1 MIKSMAVIFA
11 APFLVTSVT
20 SLADVSINSNDGN
33 SLFFSE
39 KLTGENIDNNAWS
52 KLYFISG
59 SKKIDVSLQDRYFL
73 ENDDGSISKKS
84 PTGNY
89 ILFYIVLYCFILFYI
104 VLYCFILFYSV
115 LGERVSLGDG
125 TDKYIDRAYCSVI
138 DMRNGCI
145 VSDWDGEA
153 CGYDWVKSKDVL
165 ASSEDKD
172 ADVFDFKAMRP
183 SINIK
188 NTQQVIANKYSL
200 ENMLRCEPLNKTN
213 VDAYHLFL
221 KANKAYSSSIK
232 ESMLDY
238 LRSLSEKEV
247 KNKSMLFG
255 KPRDNSQSKAYL
267 IAGDKVRII
276 QTSANGRW
284 VNIGYINKK
293 NNPLIAW
300 VEAVNLN

>member
-1 MIKSMAVIFA
+1 MAVIFV

-20 SLADVSINSNDGN
+20 AIADVSINSNDGS
-33 SLFFSE
+33 SLFFSG
-39 KLTGENIDNNAWS
+39 KLTGENIDNNAWG
-52 KLYFISG
+52 KLYYISE
-59 SKKIDVSLQDRYFL
+59 SKKVELSLQDRYYL
-73 ENDDGSISKKS
+73 ENDAGSISKKS

-89 ILFYIVLYCFILFYI
+89 ILFY
-104 VLYCFILFYSV
+104 SV
-115 LGERVSLGDG
+115 SGEMVSLGDG
-125 TDKYIDRAYCSVI
+125 TEKYVDRAYCSVI

-165 ASSEDKD
+165 ASSEDKG
-172 ADVFDFKAMRP
+172 AEVFDFKVMRP

-188 NTQQVIANKYSL
+188 STPQVIANKSSL
-200 ENMLRCEPLNKTN
+200 ENMLRCDPLNKTN
-213 VDAYHLFL
+213 VDIYQLFL
-221 KANKAYSSSIK
+221 KANKEYSSTIK

-247 KNKSMLFG
+247 KNKSMLFSNSNE
-255 KPRDNSQSKAYL
+255 NSQSKAYL
-267 IAGDKVRII
+267 IAGDKVRVI
-276 QTSANGRW
+276 QASADGRW

-300 VEAVNLN
+300 IEAVNLR

>member
-1 MIKSMAVIFA
+1 MIKSMAVIFV

-20 SLADVSINSNDGN
+20 AIADVSINSNDGS
-33 SLFFSE
+33 SLFFSG
-39 KLTGENIDNNAWS
+39 KLTGENIDNNAWG
-52 KLYFISG
+52 KLYYISE
-59 SKKIDVSLQDRYFL
+59 SKKVELSLQDRYYL
-73 ENDDGSISKKS
+73 ENDAGSISKKS

-89 ILFYIVLYCFILFYI
+89 ILFY
-104 VLYCFILFYSV
+104 SV
-115 LGERVSLGDG
+115 SGEMVSLGDG
-125 TDKYIDRAYCSVI
+125 TEKYVDRAYCSVI

-165 ASSEDKD
+165 ASSEDKG
-172 ADVFDFKAMRP
+172 AEVFDFKVMRP

-188 NTQQVIANKYSL
+188 STPQVIANKSSL
-200 ENMLRCEPLNKTN
+200 ENMLRCDPLNKTN
-213 VDAYHLFL
+213 VDIYQLFL
-221 KANKAYSSSIK
+221 KANKEYSSTIK

-247 KNKSMLFG
+247 KNKSMLFSNSNE
-255 KPRDNSQSKAYL
+255 NSQSKAYL
-267 IAGDKVRII
+267 IAGDKVRVI
-276 QTSANGRW
+276 QASADGRW

-300 VEAVNLN
+300 IEAVNLR

>member
-1 MIKSMAVIFA
+1 MMKSMAVIFV

-20 SLADVSINSNDGN
+20 AIADVSINSNDGS
-33 SLFFSE
+33 SLFFSG
-39 KLTGENIDNNAWS
+39 KLTGENIDNNAWG
-52 KLYFISG
+52 KLYYISE
-59 SKKIDVSLQDRYFL
+59 SKKVELSLQDRYYL
-73 ENDDGSISKKS
+73 ENDAGSISKKS

-89 ILFYIVLYCFILFYI
+89 ILFY
-104 VLYCFILFYSV
+104 SV
-115 LGERVSLGDG
+115 SGEMVSLGDG
-125 TDKYIDRAYCSVI
+125 TEKYVDRAYCSVI

-165 ASSEDKD
+165 ASSEDKG
-172 ADVFDFKAMRP
+172 AEVFDFKVMRP

-188 NTQQVIANKYSL
+188 STPQVIANKSSL
-200 ENMLRCEPLNKTN
+200 ENMLRCDPLNKTN
-213 VDAYHLFL
+213 VDIYQLFL
-221 KANKAYSSSIK
+221 KANKEYSSTIK

-247 KNKSMLFG
+247 KNKSMLFSNSNE
-255 KPRDNSQSKAYL
+255 NSQSKAYL
-267 IAGDKVRII
+267 IAGDKVRVI
-276 QTSANGRW
+276 QASADGRW

-300 VEAVNLN
+300 IEAVNLR

>member
-1 MIKSMAVIFA
+1 MIKSMAVIFL

-20 SLADVSINSNDGN
+20 AIADVSINSNDGS
-33 SLFFSE
+33 SLFFSG
-39 KLTGENIDNNAWS
+39 KLTGENIDNNAWG
-52 KLYFISG
+52 KLYYISK
-59 SKKIDVSLQDRYFL
+59 SKKVELSLQDRYYL
-73 ENDDGSISKKS
+73 ENDAGSISKKS

-89 ILFYIVLYCFILFYI
+89 ILFY
-104 VLYCFILFYSV
+104 SV
-115 LGERVSLGDG
+115 SGEMVSLGDG
-125 TDKYIDRAYCSVI
+125 TEKYVDRAYCSVI

-165 ASSEDKD
+165 ASSEDKG
-172 ADVFDFKAMRP
+172 AEVFDFKVMRP

-188 NTQQVIANKYSL
+188 STPQVIANKSSL
-200 ENMLRCEPLNKTN
+200 ENMLRCDPLNKTN
-213 VDAYHLFL
+213 VDIYQLFL
-221 KANKAYSSSIK
+221 KANKEYSSTIK

-247 KNKSMLFG
+247 KNKSMLFSNSNE
-255 KPRDNSQSKAYL
+255 NSQSKAYL
-267 IAGDKVRII
+267 IAGDKVRVI
-276 QTSANGRW
+276 QASADGRW

-300 VEAVNLN
+300 IEAVNLR

>member
-1 MIKSMAVIFA
+1 MIKSMAVIFL

-20 SLADVSINSNDGN
+20 AIADVSINSNDGS
-33 SLFFSE
+33 SLFFSG
-39 KLTGENIDNNAWS
+39 KLTGENIDNNAWG
-52 KLYFISG
+52 KLYYISE
-59 SKKIDVSLQDRYFL
+59 SKKVELSLQDRYYL
-73 ENDDGSISKKS
+73 ENDAGSISKKS

-89 ILFYIVLYCFILFYI
+89 ILFY
-104 VLYCFILFYSV
+104 SV
-115 LGERVSLGDG
+115 SGEMVSLGDG
-125 TDKYIDRAYCSVI
+125 TEKYVDRAYCSVI

-165 ASSEDKD
+165 ASSEDKG
-172 ADVFDFKAMRP
+172 AEVFDFKVMRP

-188 NTQQVIANKYSL
+188 STPQVIANKSSL
-200 ENMLRCEPLNKTN
+200 ENMLRCDPLNKTN
-213 VDAYHLFL
+213 VDIYQLFL
-221 KANKAYSSSIK
+221 KANKEYSSTIK

-247 KNKSMLFG
+247 KNKSMLFSNSNE
-255 KPRDNSQSKAYL
+255 NSQSKAYL
-267 IAGDKVRII
+267 IAGDKVRVI
-276 QTSANGRW
+276 QASADGRW

-300 VEAVNLN
+300 IEAVNLR

>member
-1 MIKSMAVIFA
+1 MIKSMVVIFA
-11 APFLVTSVT
+11 IPFWVTSVT
-20 SLADVSINSNDGN
+20 ALADVAINSNDGS
-33 SLFFSE
+33 SLFFSG

-52 KLYFISG
+52 KLYYITG
-59 SKKIDVSLQDRYFL
+59 SKKVELSLQDRYYL
-73 ENDDGSISKKS
+73 ENDAGSISKKS

-89 ILFYIVLYCFILFYI
+89 ILFY
-104 VLYCFILFYSV
+104 SV
-115 LGERVSLGDG
+115 SGEKVSLGDG
-125 TDKYIDRAYCSVI
+125 TEKYVDRAYCSVI

-153 CGYDWVKSKDVL
+153 CGYDWTTRKDVL
-165 ASSEDKD
+165 ASSEDKG

-183 SINIK
+183 STNIK
-188 NTQQVIANKYSL
+188 ITQQVIANKYSL
-200 ENMLRCEPLNKTN
+200 ENMLRCEPINKTN
-213 VDAYHLFL
+213 IDTYQNFL
-221 KANKAYSSSIK
+221 KANKEYTSTIK

-247 KNKSMLFG
+247 KNKSILFSN
-255 KPRDNSQSKAYL
+255 PNDNSHSKAYL

-276 QTSANGRW
+276 QESADGRW

-300 VEAVNLN
+300 VEAVNLR

>member
-84 PTGNY
+84 PTGN
-89 ILFYIVLYCFILFYI
+89 
-104 VLYCFILFYSV
+104 FILFYSV
-115 LGERVSLGDG
+115 SGERVSLGDG

-276 QTSANGRW
+276 QTSADGRW

>member
-89 ILFYIVLYCFILFYI
+89 ILFY
-104 VLYCFILFYSV
+104 SV
-115 LGERVSLGDG
+115 SGERVSLGDG

-276 QTSANGRW
+276 QTSADGRW